1 MSVWSMPPVDMQPG
15 AQLARW
21 RVYRFVLGDQRWD
34 VLSGWDVANGC
45 GRCSTPVIA
54 FEPAARTVRTRSGR
68 LYVLEAEPG
77 DDDDARYVFE
87 SRYGTA
93 LPEGFRLIDAT
104 GEYQDSIAKQAIR
117 PIAPVQRSL
126 GLRAITVKAET
137 AFGDADKA
145 ARWLMSHSPFLA
157 ATPLSLVGSKS
168 GRRLVY
174 DELLRIESGDF
185 C

>member
-1 MSVWSMPPVDMQPG
+1 MV
-15 AQLARW
+15 
-21 RVYRFVLGDQRWD
+21 
-34 VLSGWDVANGC
+34 
-45 GRCSTPVIA
+45 A

-68 LYVLEAEPG
+68 LYVLEDEPG

-87 SRYGTA
+87 SRYGTTV
-93 LPEGFRLIDAT
+93 PEGFRLVDVT
-104 GEYQDSIAKQAIR
+104 DEYQGLIAKQASR
-117 PIAPVQRSL
+117 PAAPVQRSL
-126 GLRAITVKAET
+126 GLRAITAKSEAV
-137 AFGDADKA
+137 FGDADKA

-174 DELLRIESGDF
+174 DELVRIESGDS